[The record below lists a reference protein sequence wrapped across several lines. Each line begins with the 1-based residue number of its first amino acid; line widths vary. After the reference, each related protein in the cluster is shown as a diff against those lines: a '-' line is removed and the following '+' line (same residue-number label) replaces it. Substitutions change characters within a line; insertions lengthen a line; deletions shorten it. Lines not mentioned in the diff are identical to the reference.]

1 MKPGLRWWHRL
12 GTYCLSGALLLAVN
26 FSYATITV
34 IDDGGNTLSL
44 PTSAKRIISLAPHTT
59 ELLFAAGAGKNIIGV
74 SSFSDFPPEAS
85 RITSVG
91 SSTQLD
97 IERIVSLRPDLVVA
111 WKSGNSAR
119 QIARLRQLGIAVFES
134 EPQTL
139 DQIASSIERLAV
151 LAGTEEAAGTAAAA
165 FRQQLNSLRTQYQQ
179 RSSVSVFYQVWS
191 KPLMT
196 LNGSHLVS
204 QVLHMCGGKNSFA
217 QLPQIAPTI
226 TTESVVRANPE
237 VIFVSDESTDTIK
250 RWQQFVNLTA
260 VKRNNIFNI
269 NSTLMNRAGPRI
281 LSGAKQLCENLEQA
295 RLHRPH

>member
-1 MKPGLRWWHRL
+1 MRPGLRWRHRL
-12 GTYCLSGALLLAVN
+12 GTYCLSGALLLAAN

-59 ELLFAAGAGKNIIGV
+59 ELLFAAGAGKNILGV

-119 QIARLRQLGIAVFES
+119 QIARLRQLGITVFES

-139 DQIASSIERLAV
+139 DQIASSIERLAA
-151 LAGTEEAAGTAAAA
+151 LTGTEEAASAAAA
-165 FRQQLNSLRTQYQQ
+165 LFRQQLNSLRTQYQQ

-250 RWQQFVNLTA
+250 RWLQFVNLTA
-260 VKRNNIFNI
+260 VKRNNIFKI